1 MEIVVPPT
9 LVKNLIRNE
18 NSDKNKYILMWL
30 DKRWN
35 LIISGLPVSY
45 EHVNGIVL
53 EKQLYRHGGSWEFSI
68 PNDVGKAMI
77 AKRNM
82 KSIKQIKI
90 SSNALGHLIYSPL

>member
-1 MEIVVPPT
+1 
-9 LVKNLIRNE
+9 
-18 NSDKNKYILMWL
+18 MWL

-35 LIISGLPVSY
+35 LIVSGLPVSY

-53 EKQLYRHGGSWEFSI
+53 EKQLYKHGGSWEFSI
-68 PNDVGKAMI
+68 PIDVRKVMI

-82 KSIKQIKI
+82 KNIKQIKI